1 MSKVLTGE
9 KYRITVLTDRLLR
22 FEYSEEG
29 CFEDR
34 LSRTVVNRD
43 FEDVDAKV
51 SNEGGWLTV
60 ETGELVLKYDEKP
73 FSSIGLSVELKSFGT
88 TYHYSFEY
96 NNSGRNLFGT
106 VRTLDTIDGSIPLGP
121 GIFGQEGFAVLNDGD
136 SPVYDEELKGF
147 TNRKENTTDFYFFG
161 YGKDYYGGLRD
172 FYKLSGKT
180 PLIPRYALGNWW
192 SRYFKYSEES
202 YKEVVDKFKAEEIPL
217 SVAVIDMDWHLTEVD
232 PKYGTGWTGY
242 TWDKKLFPD
251 YKRFL
256 GMLKDN
262 KLATTLNLHPADGIR
277 AFEDQYERSAK
288 RMGID
293 PATEEAIEFDFA
305 DERFRDTY
313 FEELMHPFEEDGVD
327 FWWIDWQQGFGKK
340 PGDVD
345 PLILLNHYHY
355 KDQEKRNKRPMI
367 FSRYAG
373 PGSHRYP
380 IGFSGDTVCSWKSLA
395 FQPYFT
401 STASNIGY
409 GWWSHDIGGHMMGDK
424 DDERLIRWI
433 QFGVFSPIMRLH
445 SSCSPFLNKE
455 PWVIGEPYHSVMK
468 KFLRLRHRL
477 VPYLY
482 TENYRAYS
490 EDKPLVRPMYYDF
503 AGDEESYRLPN
514 EYGFGESLYVGAITD
529 KVDDKLK
536 LSAVNMLI
544 PEGRHVDL
552 LNGRVYKGGKK
563 RKLYRDIFEMP
574 ILMEAGTIL
583 PLAPDSPENGTDN
596 PTCLELV
603 VAAGSDGS
611 YTIYEDDG
619 NTMNFEKGAFATTT
633 FECSYNEEKS
643 SLTVIIAPSKG
654 DLSLIP
660 SKRDYVIT
668 ILGAGK
674 RRSVSLTSVE
684 TAVGAELEISDVT
697 LTGNDHVKEVFD
709 ILERAFIEIGTKDM
723 IYEAVTGKKPEE
735 FTCWLRGAD
744 VSEALKDAI
753 LEVFEDM

>member
-1 MSKVLTGE
+1 MSKVITGD
-9 KYRITVLTDRLLR
+9 KYRITVLTDRLVR
-22 FEYSEEG
+22 FEYSKEG

-43 FEDVDAKV
+43 FEDVETKV

-60 ETGELVLKYDEKP
+60 ETDELLLKYDEKP
-73 FSSIGLSVELKSFGT
+73 FSSIGLSIELKNYGT

-96 NNSGRNLFGT
+96 NNSGQNLSGT

-121 GIFGQEGFAVLNDGD
+121 GIFGKEGFAVLYDGD
-136 SPVYDEELKGF
+136 SPVFDEELQCF
-147 TNRKENTTDFYFFG
+147 TNRAENTTDFYFFG

-202 YKEVVDKFKAEEIPL
+202 YKEVVEKFKEEEIPL

-256 GMLKDN
+256 KMLKDN

-277 AFEDQYERSAK
+277 AFEDQYERAAK

-293 PATEEAIEFDFA
+293 PVTEEAVEFDFA
-305 DERFRDTY
+305 DEKFRDTY
-313 FEELMHPFEEDGVD
+313 FEELMHPFEDDGVD

-401 STASNIGY
+401 STSSNVGY

-455 PWVIGEPYHSVMK
+455 PWVIDEPYHSAMR

-482 TENYRAYS
+482 TENYRAYK
-490 EDKPLVRPMYYDF
+490 EDKPLVRPMYYDH
-503 AGDEESYRLPN
+503 ASDEESYRVPN
-514 EYGFGESLYVGAITD
+514 EYGFGESLYVGAITEPL
-529 KVDDKLK
+529 DDKLK

-544 PEGRHVDL
+544 PEGRYVDL
-552 LNGRVYKGGKK
+552 LSGRVYVGGKK
-563 RKLYRDIFEMP
+563 RKLYRDIYNMP
-574 ILMEAGTIL
+574 VLMAAGTIL
-583 PLAPDSPENGTDN
+583 PIAPDSAENGTDN

-603 VAAGSDGS
+603 VAAGADGS
-611 YTIYEDDG
+611 YTLYEDDG
-619 NTMNFEKGAFATTT
+619 CSMDFEKGAFATTT
-633 FECSYNEEKS
+633 FECSYDEAGGAV
-643 SLTVIIAPSKG
+643 TVKVKPAQG

-660 SKRDYVIT
+660 ERRDYVIT

-674 RRSVSLTSVE
+674 KKSVTLESVE
-684 TAVGAELEISDVT
+684 TGKGAEIVISDVV
-697 LTGNDHVKEVFD
+697 LTGNDHVSEVFD
-709 ILERAFIEIGTKDM
+709 ILERAYIEIGTKDM
-723 IYEAVTGKKPEE
+723 IYDAVNAKTPSE
-735 FTCWLRGAD
+735 FTKWLRGAD
-744 VSEALKDAI
+744 VSEDLKDAI